1 MSVAHKLFL
10 DLPVQKKL
18 VVILWLFLVVVIGL
32 LGLSYMTIE
41 NLSAARAYVG
51 GEGLWSKAQKQAIHD
66 LLCYSISHSER
77 DFEAYQEA
85 LLVPLGDKQAR
96 LELEKPVPD
105 MSVVRRVL
113 TQGRN
118 NPEDVKG
125 MAAMFRHCRHLN
137 HMSEAISIW
146 SQGDALIEQLQR
158 LGGDLHREI
167 SSERPNALRI
177 AEIARQV
184 DVLGDQLTPLED
196 RFSYALGAGARQ
208 AKSLFLLVT
217 FSATAI
223 SLIGGLLFTAFILRH
238 MRQTEQ
244 RYKHLIDTAND
255 AILVIDAETGIV
267 LEANA
272 RSSAFLGRPTR
283 EIVGTRAES
292 IILESDH
299 EAYRGMWK
307 AALGGTAVAGRE
319 LHLIHS
325 DGSALAVEVN
335 ASLTEFEGRKIVQ
348 GIFRDIR
355 ERKRLEEEVRQT
367 QKMEVVGRLVGGIA
381 HDFNN
386 LLMVILTQIAKVHS
400 LSSQPQ
406 ILEHAETVRI
416 AAEKAASLTK
426 QLLAFGRRQVL
437 VLQVLDLNELLG
449 EVNEMLST
457 LPTEQVQLMMAP
469 SSQLLHVK
477 VDPGKI
483 EQVIMNLAVN
493 ACDAMP
499 SGGVLKIRTAQVSRP
514 PSEAS
519 VTNHSA
525 PFAMVEMTDTGCGM
539 DADTKA
545 HLFEPFFT
553 TKPIGEGTGL
563 GLSTAYGIVKQSGG
577 TIEVD
582 SVPGE
587 GTTFRVYLPI
597 VEQPVSPRKAPK
609 VSSPATTGS
618 ETVLLAEDQSSIR
631 TVLREFLESEGY
643 KVLEAQNGNEAL
655 EIAKH
660 YTGSIDV
667 LVTDV
672 IMPQLRGIELAT
684 RLTEIDPGIC
694 VILMSGYSEDALV
707 ENRLLSERNMTL
719 IQKPFDPEELALKI
733 RASLNARNC
742 SA

>member
-1 MSVAHKLFL
+1 MH
-10 DLPVQKKL
+10 
-18 VVILWLFLVVVIGL
+18 
-32 LGLSYMTIE
+32 
-41 NLSAARAYVG
+41 
-51 GEGLWSKAQKQAIHD
+51 
-66 LLCYSISHSER
+66 
-77 DFEAYQEA
+77 
-85 LLVPLGDKQAR
+85 
-96 LELEKPVPD
+96 
-105 MSVVRRVL
+105 
-113 TQGRN
+113 
-118 NPEDVKG
+118 
-125 MAAMFRHCRHLN
+125 
-137 HMSEAISIW
+137 
-146 SQGDALIEQLQR
+146 
-158 LGGDLHREI
+158 
-167 SSERPNALRI
+167 
-177 AEIARQV
+177 
-184 DVLGDQLTPLED
+184 
-196 RFSYALGAGARQ
+196 
-208 AKSLFLLVT
+208 
-217 FSATAI
+217 
-223 SLIGGLLFTAFILRH
+223 
-238 MRQTEQ
+238 QTEQ

-255 AILVIDAETGIV
+255 AILVIDTETGIV

-272 RSSAFLGRPTR
+272 RSTALLGRPTR
-283 EIVGTRAES
+283 EIVGARAES
-292 IILESDH
+292 IVLESDH
-299 EAYRGMWK
+299 EAYREMLKTTLEG
-307 AALGGTAVAGRE
+307 AAVAGKEMR
-319 LHLIHS
+319 LNHS
-325 DGSALAVEVN
+325 AGHTLAVEVN
-335 ASLTEFEGRKIVQ
+335 ASLTEFEGKKIVQ

-437 VLQVLDLNELLG
+437 VLQVLDLNEILG
-449 EVNEMLST
+449 ELKEMLST
-457 LPTEQVQLMMAP
+457 LPSEQIQLMMMP
-469 SSQLLHVK
+469 SSRPLPVK

-514 PSEAS
+514 PSETSATS
-519 VTNHSA
+519 HSA
-525 PFAMVEMTDTGCGM
+525 PYAMVEMTDTGCGM
-539 DADTKA
+539 DAETKA

-553 TKPIGEGTGL
+553 TKPIGKGTGL
-563 GLSTAYGIVKQSGG
+563 GLSTVYGIVKQSGG

-597 VEQPVSPRKAPK
+597 VEEPVIPRKAPK
-609 VSSPATTGS
+609 VTSPVTTGS

-655 EIAKH
+655 EIATH
-660 YTGSIDV
+660 YEGSIDV

-672 IMPQLRGIELAT
+672 IMPQLRGIELAK
-684 RLTEIDPGIC
+684 RLTEIYHGLC

-719 IQKPFDPEELALKI
+719 IQKPFGPEELAQKI
-733 RASLNARNC
+733 RESLSRN
-742 SA
+742 SSPS

>member
-1 MSVAHKLFL
+1 
-10 DLPVQKKL
+10 
-18 VVILWLFLVVVIGL
+18 
-32 LGLSYMTIE
+32 
-41 NLSAARAYVG
+41 
-51 GEGLWSKAQKQAIHD
+51 
-66 LLCYSISHSER
+66 
-77 DFEAYQEA
+77 
-85 LLVPLGDKQAR
+85 
-96 LELEKPVPD
+96 
-105 MSVVRRVL
+105 
-113 TQGRN
+113 
-118 NPEDVKG
+118 
-125 MAAMFRHCRHLN
+125 
-137 HMSEAISIW
+137 
-146 SQGDALIEQLQR
+146 
-158 LGGDLHREI
+158 
-167 SSERPNALRI
+167 
-177 AEIARQV
+177 
-184 DVLGDQLTPLED
+184 
-196 RFSYALGAGARQ
+196 
-208 AKSLFLLVT
+208 
-217 FSATAI
+217 
-223 SLIGGLLFTAFILRH
+223 
-238 MRQTEQ
+238 
-244 RYKHLIDTAND
+244 
-255 AILVIDAETGIV
+255 
-267 LEANA
+267 
-272 RSSAFLGRPTR
+272 
-283 EIVGTRAES
+283 
-292 IILESDH
+292 
-299 EAYRGMWK
+299 
-307 AALGGTAVAGRE
+307 
-319 LHLIHS
+319 
-325 DGSALAVEVN
+325 
-335 ASLTEFEGRKIVQ
+335 
-348 GIFRDIR
+348 
-355 ERKRLEEEVRQT
+355 
-367 QKMEVVGRLVGGIA
+367 
-381 HDFNN
+381 
-386 LLMVILTQIAKVHS
+386 
-400 LSSQPQ
+400 
-406 ILEHAETVRI
+406 
-416 AAEKAASLTK
+416 
-426 QLLAFGRRQVL
+426 

-553 TKPIGEGTGL
+553 TKPIGKGTGL